1 MLRAGALGVALAVL
15 AAACALAEPPP
26 PAGTRVVQAQVE
38 SDWPQPITP
47 VVKTPAGTMQGAVQ
61 PATLPPR
68 STTTMTFYV
77 PITGEWS
84 VTFNPGVEIGGI
96 DLDRNYNRGS
106 KGGCTIPSIII
117 GDDGSYGQGC
127 AR

>member
-26 PAGTRVVQAQVE
+26 PAGTRVVRAQVE
-38 SDWPQPITP
+38 SEWPQPITP
-47 VVKTPAGTMQGAVQ
+47 VVNTAAGAMQGAVQ
-61 PATLPPR
+61 PATLQPR
-68 STTTMTFYV
+68 STTMVSFYV

-84 VTFNPGVEIGGI
+84 ITFNPGVEINGI
-96 DLDRNYNRGS
+96 DIDRNSNRGP

-117 GDDGSYGQGC
+117 GDDGGYGQGC